1 MKNTQDSPF
10 IHLMN
15 RADYSNLGQAKRA
28 HRQLQR
34 EWAVSGRRQYGT
46 KSIIGYLYYMGYGK

>member
-1 MKNTQDSPF
+1 
-10 IHLMN
+10 MN

-46 KSIIGYLYYMGYGK
+46 KLIIGYLYYMGYGK

>member
-1 MKNTQDSPF
+1 MKKMDDSPF

-15 RADYSNLGQAKRA
+15 AAGYPNLGAAKRA

-34 EWAVSGRRQYGT
+34 QWAVSGRRQYGT
-46 KSIIGYLYYMGYGK
+46 KSIIGYMYYMGYWR